1 MSQINFQTLFF
12 LGILARGDNI
22 SRAAR
27 QPHQDTGHGSTDVR
41 IPMTSSDPDQDSECH
56 LYANVEVSRGDNRR
70 QYISMHMRTAE
81 YSDRSKSVRQSARS
95 KYKSRS
101 CVVSSQTR
109 DSLDPEPIYL
119 NTSFKPKNVKK
130 KKPKTVVHYEE
141 VENPYVN

>member
-1 MSQINFQTLFF
+1 
-12 LGILARGDNI
+12 
-22 SRAAR
+22 
-27 QPHQDTGHGSTDVR
+27 
-41 IPMTSSDPDQDSECH
+41 MTSADPEQDSECH

-95 KYKSRS
+95 KFKSRS

-141 VENPYVN
+141 VENPYVNWIIGG